1 MPENDV
7 GDSANSWSY
16 QSTGHMLHAG
26 EVLEAHLAPSFTM
39 GDYIG
44 VLLDKKQRYIAFYKN
59 GRMAGVPFVDIDTT
73 LPFRLVISCYTGPC
87 SISVNLSPL
96 ATNQI
101 QSIMT
106 FPIYIDQDAQQSPSG
121 RS

>member
-1 MPENDV
+1 MHALRIVAVGVTTERMPDNYV

-44 VLLDKKQRYIAFYKN
+44 VLLDKKYVRVSKILRFLST
-59 GRMAGVPFVDIDTT
+59 RFHISSFV
-73 LPFRLVISCYTGPC
+73 
-87 SISVNLSPL
+87 
-96 ATNQI
+96 
-101 QSIMT
+101 
-106 FPIYIDQDAQQSPSG
+106 
-121 RS
+121 